1 MFRNKLFL
9 KIVMIFT
16 LPVLGILYFSS
27 ILVLEKIEM
36 ANEVELNHNNLH
48 YIKAVEEFVSS
59 LEKEQNL
66 SLKYLSSRGLNK
78 ELIEHHQE
86 VSKKAL
92 LSLEKYKEEKAELK
106 KYKLEIS
113 DLISL
118 RKQIYNLNTTPEEII
133 KCFNQT
139 TKTAI
144 DSMFLIKFAK
154 LSNDFRVDLSKMNH
168 FLNVNQNIDGI
179 SKIFADMLGQLER
192 EVAIFDRD
200 VIIERNLSFVYLFF
214 CFFTLISLFFVLK
227 NIIYNEQK
235 SFDKIQKHKHI
246 YEILNATN
254 KFLMKT
260 FDKERLYSNVCE
272 LLSENEHLKF
282 CFIYDFSSKMIVA
295 KDGELKDVVIS
306 QVDKYGNVS
315 HDNLVSKTMKYET
328 NIIINNFKEKNISV
342 FYKDA
347 DKLNIRSMAT
357 FPIKKFN
364 QVIGVL
370 IIYSKELEFFDQEVE
385 ILFDKLVSDITHCLE
400 KIEYENIRLK
410 QESELRLSSYAFDSS
425 APMIITDVYNN
436 IIKVNQAFCKIMG
449 YSKEEIIGQNPRIF
463 KTAHQDKEF
472 VENLWNSLKING
484 NWSGDVYNK
493 KANDE
498 IIALKATITVIKNQD
513 EKITNYL
520 GQYMDN
526 SEQKDKE
533 KILEYQA
540 THDNLT
546 GLPNRLLL
554 TDRIEHAITKTVRHK
569 IFGGLIFIDLDNFKA
584 VNDTLGHDIG
594 DVLLIT
600 VAKKI
605 KQVIR
610 DEDTVSRIGG
620 DEFIVLIDNIGNNSI
635 DAKKNITSLAEKI
648 KETLNDITHIEGH
661 VNISTPSIGIT
672 LFSDASVSVKD
683 IIKQADTAMY
693 SAKKQGKNAI
703 EFF

>member
-227 NIIYNEQK
+227 NIIYN
-235 SFDKIQKHKHI
+235 
-246 YEILNATN
+246 
-254 KFLMKT
+254 
-260 FDKERLYSNVCE
+260 
-272 LLSENEHLKF
+272 
-282 CFIYDFSSKMIVA
+282 
-295 KDGELKDVVIS
+295 
-306 QVDKYGNVS
+306 
-315 HDNLVSKTMKYET
+315 
-328 NIIINNFKEKNISV
+328 
-342 FYKDA
+342 
-347 DKLNIRSMAT
+347 
-357 FPIKKFN
+357 
-364 QVIGVL
+364 
-370 IIYSKELEFFDQEVE
+370 
-385 ILFDKLVSDITHCLE
+385 
-400 KIEYENIRLK
+400 
-410 QESELRLSSYAFDSS
+410 
-425 APMIITDVYNN
+425 
-436 IIKVNQAFCKIMG
+436 
-449 YSKEEIIGQNPRIF
+449 
-463 KTAHQDKEF
+463 
-472 VENLWNSLKING
+472 
-484 NWSGDVYNK
+484 
-493 KANDE
+493 
-498 IIALKATITVIKNQD
+498 
-513 EKITNYL
+513 
-520 GQYMDN
+520 
-526 SEQKDKE
+526 
-533 KILEYQA
+533 
-540 THDNLT
+540 
-546 GLPNRLLL
+546 
-554 TDRIEHAITKTVRHK
+554 
-569 IFGGLIFIDLDNFKA
+569 
-584 VNDTLGHDIG
+584 
-594 DVLLIT
+594 
-600 VAKKI
+600 
-605 KQVIR
+605 
-610 DEDTVSRIGG
+610 
-620 DEFIVLIDNIGNNSI
+620 
-635 DAKKNITSLAEKI
+635 
-648 KETLNDITHIEGH
+648 
-661 VNISTPSIGIT
+661 
-672 LFSDASVSVKD
+672 
-683 IIKQADTAMY
+683 
-693 SAKKQGKNAI
+693 
-703 EFF
+703 

>member
-36 ANEVELNHNNLH
+36 ANEVESNHNNLN
-48 YIKAVEEFVSS
+48 YIKTVEEFVSS
-59 LEKEQNL
+59 LEKEQQL
-66 SLKYLSSRGLNK
+66 SFKYLSTKTLKN
-78 ELIEHHQE
+78 ELLEQQE
-86 VSKKAL
+86 ISKKSL
-92 LSLEKYKEEKAELK
+92 LSLEKYRQTKNELK
-106 KYKLEIS
+106 KYKLEIE
-113 DLISL
+113 DLVAL
-118 RKQIYNLNTTPEEII
+118 REKINYLKATPEEIE
-133 KCFNQT
+133 KCFEQT
-139 TKTAI
+139 TKMAV

-168 FLNVNQNIDGI
+168 FLNTNQSIEGI
-179 SKIFADMLGQLER
+179 SKIFTDMLGQLEK

-200 VIIERNLSFVYLFF
+200 VIIERNLSFIYLFF

-235 SFDKIQKHKHI
+235 SFDKIQKHKQI

-260 FDKERLYSNVCE
+260 FDKERLYSNICE
-272 LLSENEHLKF
+272 LLSENEHLRF

-295 KDGELKDVVIS
+295 KNGELKDIVIS
-306 QVDKYGNVS
+306 QADKYEDFS
-315 HDNLVSKTMKYET
+315 QDNLVSKTMKYES
-328 NIIINNFKEKNISV
+328 NIIVNNFKEKNISV

-347 DKLNIRSMAT
+347 EKLNINSMAT

-364 QVIGVL
+364 EVVGVL

-400 KIEYENIRLK
+400 KIEYEDIRLK
-410 QESELRLSSYAFDSS
+410 QEAELRLSSYAFDSS

-436 IIKVNQAFCKIMG
+436 IVKVNQAFCKIMG
-449 YSKEEIIGQNPRIF
+449 YSKEEIVGQNPRIF
-463 KTAHQDKEF
+463 KTAHQDKDF
-472 VENLWNSLKING
+472 VENLWNNLKING
-484 NWSGDVYNK
+484 SWSGDVYNK
-493 KANDE
+493 KSNDE

-513 EKITNYL
+513 DKITNYL

-594 DVLLIT
+594 DILLIT

-620 DEFIVLIDNIGNNSI
+620 DEFIVLLDNIGNNSI

-648 KETLNDITHIEGH
+648 KETLNAITHIEGH

>member
-78 ELIEHHQE
+78 ELIEQQE
-86 VSKKAL
+86 ISKKAL

-113 DLISL
+113 DLVSL
-118 RKQIYNLNTTPEEII
+118 RKEIYNLSTTPEEII

-168 FLNVNQNIDGI
+168 FLNVNQNVDGI
-179 SKIFADMLGQLER
+179 SKIFVDMLGQLER

-295 KDGELKDVVIS
+295 KDGEL
-306 QVDKYGNVS
+306 
-315 HDNLVSKTMKYET
+315 
-328 NIIINNFKEKNISV
+328 
-342 FYKDA
+342 
-347 DKLNIRSMAT
+347 
-357 FPIKKFN
+357 
-364 QVIGVL
+364 
-370 IIYSKELEFFDQEVE
+370 EFFDQEVE

-410 QESELRLSSYAFDSS
+410 QEAELRLSSYAFDSS

-449 YSKEEIIGQNPRIF
+449 YSKEEIVGQNPRIF

>member
-36 ANEVELNHNNLH
+36 ANEVESNHNNLN
-48 YIKAVEEFVSS
+48 YIKTVEEFVSS
-59 LEKEQNL
+59 LEKEQQL
-66 SLKYLSSRGLNK
+66 SFKYLSTKTLKN
-78 ELIEHHQE
+78 ELLEQQE
-86 VSKKAL
+86 ISKKSL
-92 LSLEKYKEEKAELK
+92 LSLEKYRQTKNELK
-106 KYKLEIS
+106 KYKLEIE
-113 DLISL
+113 DLVAL
-118 RKQIYNLNTTPEEII
+118 REKINYLKATPEEIE
-133 KCFNQT
+133 KCFEQT
-139 TKTAI
+139 TKTAV

-168 FLNVNQNIDGI
+168 FLNTNQSIEGI
-179 SKIFADMLGQLER
+179 SKIFTDMLGQLEK

-200 VIIERNLSFVYLFF
+200 VIIERNLSFIYLFF

-235 SFDKIQKHKHI
+235 SFDKIQKHKQI

-260 FDKERLYSNVCE
+260 FDKERLYSNICE
-272 LLSENEHLKF
+272 LLSENEHLRF
-282 CFIYDFSSKMIVA
+282 CFIYDLSSKMIVA
-295 KDGELKDVVIS
+295 KNGELKDIVIS
-306 QVDKYGNVS
+306 QADKYEDFS
-315 HDNLVSKTMKYET
+315 QDNLVSKTMKYES
-328 NIIINNFKEKNISV
+328 NIIVNNFKEKNISV

-347 DKLNIRSMAT
+347 EKLNINSMAT

-364 QVIGVL
+364 EVVGVL

-400 KIEYENIRLK
+400 KIEYEDIRLK
-410 QESELRLSSYAFDSS
+410 QEAELRLSSYAFDSS

-436 IIKVNQAFCKIMG
+436 IVKVNQAFCKIMG
-449 YSKEEIIGQNPRIF
+449 YSKEEIVGQNPRIF
-463 KTAHQDKEF
+463 KTAHQDKDF
-472 VENLWNSLKING
+472 VENLWNNLKING
-484 NWSGDVYNK
+484 SWSGDVYNK
-493 KANDE
+493 KSNDE

-513 EKITNYL
+513 DKITNYL

-594 DVLLIT
+594 DILLIT

-620 DEFIVLIDNIGNNSI
+620 DEFIVLLDNIGNSSI

-648 KETLNDITHIEGH
+648 KETLNAITHIEGH

>member
-36 ANEVELNHNNLH
+36 ANEVESNHNNLN
-48 YIKAVEEFVSS
+48 YIKTVEEFVSS
-59 LEKEQNL
+59 LEKEQQL
-66 SLKYLSSRGLNK
+66 SFKYLSTKTLKN
-78 ELIEHHQE
+78 ELLEQQE
-86 VSKKAL
+86 ISKKSL
-92 LSLEKYKEEKAELK
+92 LSLEKYRQTKNELK
-106 KYKLEIS
+106 KYKLEIE
-113 DLISL
+113 DLVAL
-118 RKQIYNLNTTPEEII
+118 REKINYLKATPEEIE
-133 KCFNQT
+133 KCFEQT
-139 TKTAI
+139 TKTAV

-168 FLNVNQNIDGI
+168 FLNTNQSIEGI
-179 SKIFADMLGQLER
+179 SKIFIDMLGQLEK

-200 VIIERNLSFVYLFF
+200 VIIERNLSFIYLFF

-235 SFDKIQKHKHI
+235 SFDKIQKHKQI

-260 FDKERLYSNVCE
+260 FDKERLYSNICE
-272 LLSENEHLKF
+272 LLSENEHLRF

-295 KDGELKDVVIS
+295 KNGELKDIVIS
-306 QVDKYGNVS
+306 QADKYEDFS
-315 HDNLVSKTMKYET
+315 QDNLVSKTMKYES
-328 NIIINNFKEKNISV
+328 NIIVNNFKEKNISV

-347 DKLNIRSMAT
+347 EKLNINSMAT

-364 QVIGVL
+364 EVVGVL

-400 KIEYENIRLK
+400 KIEYEDIRLK
-410 QESELRLSSYAFDSS
+410 QEAELRLSSYAFDSS

-436 IIKVNQAFCKIMG
+436 IVKVNQAFCKIMG

-463 KTAHQDKEF
+463 KTAHQDKDF
-472 VENLWNSLKING
+472 VENLWNNLKING
-484 NWSGDVYNK
+484 SWSGDVYNK
-493 KANDE
+493 KSNDE

-513 EKITNYL
+513 DKITNYL

-594 DVLLIT
+594 DILLIT

-620 DEFIVLIDNIGNNSI
+620 DEFIVLLDNIGNNSI

-648 KETLNDITHIEGH
+648 KETLNAITHIEGH

>member
-36 ANEVELNHNNLH
+36 ANEVESNHNNLN
-48 YIKAVEEFVSS
+48 YIKTVEEFVSS
-59 LEKEQNL
+59 LEKEQQL
-66 SLKYLSSRGLNK
+66 SFKYLSTKTLKN
-78 ELIEHHQE
+78 ELLEQQE
-86 VSKKAL
+86 ISKKSL
-92 LSLEKYKEEKAELK
+92 LSLEKYRQTKNELK
-106 KYKLEIS
+106 KYKLEIE
-113 DLISL
+113 DLVAL
-118 RKQIYNLNTTPEEII
+118 REKINYLKATPEEIE
-133 KCFNQT
+133 KCFEQT
-139 TKTAI
+139 TKTAV

-168 FLNVNQNIDGI
+168 FLNTNQSIEGI
-179 SKIFADMLGQLER
+179 SKIFIDMLGQLEK

-200 VIIERNLSFVYLFF
+200 VIIERNLSFIYLFF

-235 SFDKIQKHKHI
+235 SFDKIQKHKQI

-260 FDKERLYSNVCE
+260 FDKERLYSNICE
-272 LLSENEHLKF
+272 LLSENEHLRF

-295 KDGELKDVVIS
+295 KNGELKDIVIS
-306 QVDKYGNVS
+306 QADKYEDFS
-315 HDNLVSKTMKYET
+315 QDNLVSKTMKYES
-328 NIIINNFKEKNISV
+328 NIIVNNFKEKNISV

-347 DKLNIRSMAT
+347 EKLNINSMAT

-449 YSKEEIIGQNPRIF
+449 YSKEEIVGQNPRIF

-594 DVLLIT
+594 DILLIT

-648 KETLNDITHIEGH
+648 KETLNAITHIEGH